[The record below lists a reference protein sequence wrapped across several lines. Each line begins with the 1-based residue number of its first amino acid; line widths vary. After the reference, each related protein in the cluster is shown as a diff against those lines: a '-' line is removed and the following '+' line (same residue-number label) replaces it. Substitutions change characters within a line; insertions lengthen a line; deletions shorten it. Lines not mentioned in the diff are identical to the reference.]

1 MSKVMNKTRIKMFE
15 KLMFK
20 LKNNLV
26 IVEGKNDKSA
36 LQKIG
41 AQNIITI
48 QSYPIE
54 RIERLILNHQVNN
67 EEIIVLMDIDK
78 EGDRLSEQIKDLCKG
93 ISINPDLRTRVML
106 SSLLG
111 LKFWENIDKKVDNFI
126 DENY

>member
-1 MSKVMNKTRIKMFE
+1 MFE

-48 QSYPIE
+48 QSYPLE

>member
-1 MSKVMNKTRIKMFE
+1 MNKTRIKMFE

-48 QSYPIE
+48 QSYPLE